1 MTTLS
6 AADPFR
12 FDYQRHLAAQHLLPQ
27 HQDDF
32 QRLIKLLRYAPRV
45 QLLFTRVVDESYRR
59 LLIGKLQDLLEPAGR
74 PVQTADLSDEQQFP
88 DFAALETWLE
98 IVGQGRAVI
107 HLVNTGYWLQG
118 PRVETLNLRRNALAE
133 KLDATLLWWLPA
145 DTLARLAREAPDAW
159 SWRGGVFDFIAER
172 PDLAEPIPIRL
183 EPSDDINPLTL
194 AQRSR
199 RLAVLH
205 QQLDGEGST
214 AIPDGFRL
222 NLLLEQ
228 ADLYKSLG
236 QWDLA
241 NQTLRQEALPLAER
255 LGDVHSTAAIQGKIA
270 RILEARGELDQ
281 AMALHEQRL
290 PIALQTNDLG
300 PSLIV
305 GSQWPGFG

>member
-1 MTTLS
+1 
-6 AADPFR
+6 
-12 FDYQRHLAAQHLLPQ
+12 
-27 HQDDF
+27 
-32 QRLIKLLRYAPRV
+32 
-45 QLLFTRVVDESYRR
+45 
-59 LLIGKLQDLLEPAGR
+59 
-74 PVQTADLSDEQQFP
+74 VQTADLSDEQQFP

-98 IVGQGRAVI
+98 TAGQGRAVI
-107 HLVNTGYWLQG
+107 HLTNTSHWLQG

-145 DTLARLAREAPDAW
+145 DTLARLARDAPDAW

-172 PDLAEPIPIRL
+172 PDQAEPVPIRR
-183 EPSDDINPLTL
+183 ETSDDINPLTL

-214 AIPDGFRL
+214 TIPDDFRL

-241 NQTLRQEALPLAER
+241 NQKLRQEALPLAER
-255 LGDVHSTAAIQGKIA
+255 LGDARGEALALGRIA
-270 RILEARGELDQ
+270 DILADRGELDEALRIRTQ
-281 AMALHEQRL
+281 EDLPVYERLGDAREKAMTQSKIADILRHHGELDEALHVFQRDCQRTQARS
-290 PIALQTNDLG
+290 P
-300 PSLIV
+300 
-305 GSQWPGFG
+305 